1 MEKTKK
7 VDRRGRGIVITAAR
21 RVIGPEIA
29 MLRVV
34 ERKARDLN
42 KKGRARAKERVKER
56 RLRRKRIRQRRLRK
70 TVAKAVIVKR
80 RRNRRIKMR
89 RHG

>member
-1 MEKTKK
+1 MGRTKRRN
-7 VDRRGRGIVITAAR
+7 RRGKGIVTTAAK

-42 KKGRARAKERVKER
+42 KRGRATAKERARKGGRKGKGYGSFDFR
-56 RLRRKRIRQRRLRK
+56 RWLQRLS
-70 TVAKAVIVKR
+70 
-80 RRNRRIKMR
+80 
-89 RHG
+89 